1 VSASRAADGTV
12 RFKLSVLMFLQYFVW
27 GAWAVTM
34 GTWLGSTL
42 GFDGGQIGLAY
53 GANAVAAIVSPFF
66 VGMVADRFFAT
77 QRVLGVLHL
86 AGGAFLFLAASQT
99 SFGAFYAFLLAYA
112 LCFMPTLALSN
123 SISFD
128 HLPDAARDFPRVRV
142 LGTVGWIV
150 AGLLVGWLAVE
161 STAMPMRIAAGAS
174 IVLGLFSFVLPHTPP
189 HAAGQPFS
197 ARDAL
202 GLDALQLLKDR
213 SFTMFVF
220 GSFLLCIPLQFYYAF
235 TNPFLNELGVPA
247 PAAMQT
253 LGQMSEIGFL
263 LLLPWFLAKWGVK
276 RILLV
281 GMLAWA
287 ARYVAFA
294 YGNATADSRC
304 CTPASCCTACATI
317 SSSSRA
323 RSTSISRPRRR
334 FARRPRASSRSS
346 RSDLA
351 TSSARTARG
360 VSSRPIVWER
370 PMTGPRS
377 GWCRPPWPRSC
388 SSSSCCSSVHD
399 RPARR
404 RRRDV
409 GSNSAAR
416 DHGHRP
422 HAA

>member
-1 VSASRAADGTV
+1 VSASSGPAAGAV
-12 RFKLSVLMFLQYFVW
+12 RLKLSVLMFLQYFVW

-99 SFGAFYAFLLAYA
+99 SFGPFYLLLLAYA

-128 HLPDAARDFPRVRV
+128 HLPDAARDFPKVRV
-142 LGTVGWIV
+142 LGTIGWIA

-174 IVLGLFSFVLPHTPP
+174 LLLGVFSFLLPHTPP

-294 YGNATADSRC
+294 YGNAESALPLLYTGILLHGVCYDFFFVTGQIYVDQQAPKAIRASAQGFLAFVTLGLGNFIGSYSAGRIVEAYRVGDVHDWTSIWLVPAGMAAVVLVVFLLLFRPR
-304 CTPASCCTACATI
+304 PASA
-317 SSSSRA
+317 
-323 RSTSISRPRRR
+323 P
-334 FARRPRASSRSS
+334 
-346 RSDLA
+346 
-351 TSSARTARG
+351 
-360 VSSRPIVWER
+360 V
-370 PMTGPRS
+370 
-377 GWCRPPWPRSC
+377 
-388 SSSSCCSSVHD
+388 
-399 RPARR
+399 
-404 RRRDV
+404 
-409 GSNSAAR
+409 AA
-416 DHGHRP
+416 
-422 HAA
+422 